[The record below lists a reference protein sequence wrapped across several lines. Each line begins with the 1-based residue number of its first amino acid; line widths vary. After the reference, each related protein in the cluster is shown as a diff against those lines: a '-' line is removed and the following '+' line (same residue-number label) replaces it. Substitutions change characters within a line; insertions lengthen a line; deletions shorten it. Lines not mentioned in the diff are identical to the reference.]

1 MGLRKKS
8 RDEHFVNDGMPK
20 RILALDGGA
29 TGQQRLLDVK
39 QERGSQR
46 GE

>member
-1 MGLRKKS
+1 MGFRKKS
-8 RDEHFVNDGMPK
+8 RDENFANDGMPE
-20 RILALDGGA
+20 RILALDGGTA
-29 TGQQRLLDVK
+29 GQRRRLDVK